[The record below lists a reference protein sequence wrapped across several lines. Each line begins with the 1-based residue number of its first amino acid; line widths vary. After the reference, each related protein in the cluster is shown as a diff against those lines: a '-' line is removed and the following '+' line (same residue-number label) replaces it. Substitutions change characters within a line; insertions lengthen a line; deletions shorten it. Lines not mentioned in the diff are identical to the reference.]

1 MKKINKLV
9 FGPAGIPIS
18 SPKKDTLNGI
28 IFSYENLNLEGFE
41 MEFVYGIKL
50 REDEAKKI
58 SEYVKEKGIILTAHA
73 PYFINLNAIEKSK
86 REKSIQMIVD
96 TAKKTWLSGGY
107 SIVFHPGWYMKSAKE
122 EAYFRVKEGIE
133 RVVKILKDFG
143 IEIWIRPETMEGEKK
158 FGNLE
163 EVIRLSKEIENVLPA
178 IDFAHLRYR
187 YKNKDI
193 NFFREILEIIEKEL
207 GKEAL
212 ENSHIHMSGIKM
224 DKAGTHLNLEESD
237 MPWKEILLL
246 LKEFNVKGIII
257 SESPNIEGDAILMM
271 NYYKNL

>member
-1 MKKINKLV
+1 
-9 FGPAGIPIS
+9 
-18 SPKKDTLNGI
+18 
-28 IFSYENLNLEGFE
+28 NLEGFE

-50 REDEAKKI
+50 RDDEAKKI

-107 SIVFHPGWYMKSAKE
+107 SIVFHPGWYMKSTKE
-122 EAYFRVKEGIE
+122 EAYLRVKEGIE
-133 RVVKILKDFG
+133 RVVKILKDLG

-158 FGNLE
+158 FGSLE
-163 EVIRLSKEIENVLPA
+163 EVIKLSKEIENVLPV

-193 NFFREILEIIEKEL
+193 AFFREILEIIEKEL

-246 LKEFNVKGIII
+246 LKEFNVKGIVI

>member
-1 MKKINKLV
+1 MKKVNKLV

-50 REDEAKKI
+50 RDDEAKKI

-107 SIVFHPGWYMKSAKE
+107 SIVFHPGWYMKSTKE
-122 EAYFRVKEGIE
+122 EAYLRVKEGIE
-133 RVVKILKDFG
+133 RVVKILRDLG

-158 FGNLE
+158 FGSLE
-163 EVIRLSKEIENVLPA
+163 EVIRLSKEIENVLPV

-193 NFFREILEIIEKEL
+193 AFFREILEIIEKEL

-237 MPWKEILLL
+237 IPWKEILLL

>member
-1 MKKINKLV
+1 
-9 FGPAGIPIS
+9 
-18 SPKKDTLNGI
+18 KKDTLNGI

-96 TAKKTWLSGGY
+96 TAKKAWLSGGY

>member
-1 MKKINKLV
+1 MKKVNKLV

-28 IFSYENLNLEGFE
+28 IFSYESLNLEGFE

-50 REDEAKKI
+50 RDDEAKKI

-107 SIVFHPGWYMKSAKE
+107 SIVFHPGWYMKSTKE
-122 EAYFRVKEGIE
+122 EAYLRVKEGIE
-133 RVVKILKDFG
+133 RVVKILKDLG

-158 FGNLE
+158 FGSLE
-163 EVIRLSKEIENVLPA
+163 EVIRLSKEIENVLPV

-193 NFFREILEIIEKEL
+193 AFFREILEIIEKEL

-246 LKEFNVKGIII
+246 LKEFNVKGIVI